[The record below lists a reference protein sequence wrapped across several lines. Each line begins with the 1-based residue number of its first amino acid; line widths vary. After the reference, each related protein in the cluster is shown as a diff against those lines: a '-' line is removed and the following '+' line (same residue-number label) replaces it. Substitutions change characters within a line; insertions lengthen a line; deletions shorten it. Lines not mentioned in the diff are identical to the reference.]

1 MALYWK
7 APANVALGRIDIQN
21 TFCPGGNLP
30 VENGDEVVEATND
43 LTPRFDNAFDSQDW
57 HPEGHISF
65 ASEYEGKQPVIDSVF
80 LLYDRDASG
89 AVTGAQVVP
98 EGTPGAVQQTLWTDH
113 AVQNTDDADF
123 HPDLL
128 RRESDLL
135 IHKGTNKLIDS
146 YSAFFENDG
155 VTKPTFD
162 DGSTLAD
169 KLRERGINTI
179 VLTGLAFDFCVG
191 WNALDAV
198 KEGFEVIIVKD
209 ATRSIKAPVEI
220 KDDDGNVIRTT
231 DTEEL
236 MMEKLEAAGV
246 KVVNSSELQRTLG
259 VQPNRGPLYLP
270 N

>member
-1 MALYWK
+1 MAAYWK

-21 TFCPGGNLP
+21 TFCPDGNLP
-30 VENGDEVVEATND
+30 VPNGDEVVGVTND

-65 ASEYEGKQPVIDSVF
+65 ASEYEGKQPFESVY
-80 LLYDRDASG
+80 LLYERDEDG
-89 AVTGAQVVP
+89 VVTGAQIVP
-98 EGTPGAVQQTLWTDH
+98 EGTAGAIEQSLWADH
-113 AVQNTDDADF
+113 AVQDTDDADF

-128 RRESDLL
+128 RRGSDLH
-135 IHKGTNKLIDS
+135 IYKGTNKLIDS

-162 DGSTLAD
+162 DGTTLAD
-169 KLRERGINTI
+169 KLRERGINKI

-198 KEGFEVIIVKD
+198 KEGFEVVVVKD

-220 KDDDGNVIRTT
+220 KDDNGNVIRKT

-236 MMEKLEAAGV
+236 MLEQLDAAGV
-246 KVVNSSELQRTLG
+246 QVVHSSELQRVLG